1 MKVTWLT
8 QAGLYFENSRIKI
21 LVDPY
26 LSDSV
31 GEIKPE
37 KHRRIPA
44 DESFFELTPDVILI
58 ILIKRRLTVI

>member
-26 LSDSV
+26 LSNSV
-31 GEIKPE
+31 GEKNP
-37 KHRRIPA
+37 KKNPKSLPRI
-44 DESFFELTPDVILI
+44 
-58 ILIKRRLTVI
+58 TVGLNFLQT